1 MAEGCRWRPT
11 VALSSDAS
19 KARLVLSSPASWTHS
34 WICSTTTVPTATT
47 PDGASAPPAYPR
59 RIGPRS
65 PRGRR
70 PRTTVVAAPRPSPSS
85 PGGTTS
91 PTRSRWPANGRGAT
105 AHRRE
110 SPATT
115 SPYCPRRGPETDTTA
130 VTGSG
135 SAMAP
140 AAVTTPC
147 TPPPAAPTG
156 APPRPQTDHGLRP
169 APGPGTTHRRKPSG
183 DVRAARSHRAA
194 DHRRP
199 PAVPRPNRGRPRGA
213 HGCVRVSGTHDL
225 LQQVLAA

>member
-156 APPRPQTDHGLRP
+156 APATTTNRPWPAAGAWTRHHAPQKAQRRCTCGAVAPSRGPPPTTRSTTAESWPPTRCPWLR
-169 APGPGTTHRRKPSG
+169 AG
-183 DVRAARSHRAA
+183 VRH
-194 DHRRP
+194 P
-199 PAVPRPNRGRPRGA
+199 
-213 HGCVRVSGTHDL
+213 
-225 LQQVLAA
+225 